1 MTYSDCFSS
10 DTTVVDVEFIIF
22 DQPDFNIDI
31 TDSFTTYCPG
41 DDAVIEVFPNGGVGA
56 EMIAQG
62 SNSDIAPYT
71 YEWQWPYV
79 GSTAIKIHN
88 PLDTTTYYVQV
99 TDVCG
104 YIDTAS
110 VEVFVTQY
118 DPLIANADRTYVCED
133 TLAQICVN
141 AEGGEGNYTYSW
153 SNESSTECIEVFH
166 QLDPYT
172 VTVTDGC
179 DNQVL
184 ANGFVDD
191 GIQKIRILNIYQF
204 LIQSLVLNFIII
216 LHLFLDILIYG
227 VLMILLDLIITILF
241 MFILMKVLIML
252 HLQ

>member
-1 MTYSDCFSS
+1 MIIPLIVQTLFYLVINPITYSDCFVS
-10 DTTVVDVEFIIF
+10 DTALGYVEFIIF

-31 TDSFTTYCPG
+31 TDSFSINCPG
-41 DDAVIEVFPNGGVGA
+41 DDAVIETFPNGGVGA

-79 GSTAIKIHN
+79 GSIATQVNN

-118 DPLIANADRTYVCED
+118 DPLIANADRNYVCED

-141 AEGGEGNYTYSW
+141 AEGGEGNYIYSW
-153 SNESSTECIEVFH
+153 SNGASTECIEYSTNSTH
-166 QLDPYT
+166 
-172 VTVTDGC
+172 
-179 DNQVL
+179 
-184 ANGFVDD
+184 
-191 GIQKIRILNIYQF
+191 IQ
-204 LIQSLVLNFIII
+204 
-216 LHLFLDILIYG
+216 
-227 VLMILLDLIITILF
+227 
-241 MFILMKVLIML
+241 
-252 HLQ
+252 